1 MNAPNDNCVSAD
13 AQEQLAAL
21 RLSLV
26 DGLGPVRIRQLLGRF
41 QTASAVFRASKQS
54 LQRVDGVGATLAE
67 AILDPETEKL
77 AAVEQTRMRELG
89 VKTVYFKEASY
100 PQNLLEIHDA
110 PLLLR
115 LRGDLTPGDKAAV
128 AIVGSRQ
135 CTSYGRKMAQRLSR
149 DLAAR
154 GVTIISGLA
163 RGIDGVAHQAALEA
177 GGRTIAVLASG
188 VANIY
193 PPEHAGLAEE
203 ISKQGAVLSEA
214 ALDGVPRGE
223 LFPRRNRII
232 SGLSLGVVVVEAGL
246 RSGTL
251 STARH
256 ALEQNREV
264 FAVPGRVGDKTSEGT
279 NSLLKQGAC
288 LVRNAD
294 DVLEQ
299 LGPIEIS
306 TPAVFTTGDSA
317 GDVDSRSRPMP
328 PGLDDTQTAIYRTLE
343 EGELELEELLARTR
357 LRASEASSALFML
370 EMKKLVRR
378 KPGNRFERM

>member
-1 MNAPNDNCVSAD
+1 MNPTDDAD
-13 AQEQLAAL
+13 ANGDQAAEQFAVL
-21 RLSLV
+21 RLSLIE
-26 DGLGPVRIRQLLGRF
+26 GLGPVRIRQLLGRF
-41 QTASAVFRASKQS
+41 QSAQAVFRSSRRS
-54 LQRVDGVGATLAE
+54 LLEVDGIGSVVAD
-67 AILDPETEKL
+67 AIQDP
-77 AAVEQTRMRELG
+77 VWEQRALHEQQRMRELN
-89 VKTVYFKEASY
+89 VQTMYFKHADY
-100 PQNLLEIHDA
+100 PRNLLEIHTA

-115 LRGDLTPGDKAAV
+115 VRGTLLPQDKAAV
-128 AIVGSRQ
+128 AIVGSRK
-135 CTSYGRKMAQRLSR
+135 CSTYGKKMAQKLSR

-154 GVTIISGLA
+154 GVTIVSGLA
-163 RGIDGVAHQAALEA
+163 RGIDGVAHRAALDA

-193 PPEHAGLAEE
+193 PPEHLELAEE
-203 ISKQGAVLSEA
+203 ITQHGAVLSEA

-223 LFPRRNRII
+223 LFPQRNRII
-232 SGLSLGVVVVEAGL
+232 SGLSLGVVVVEASL

-256 ALEQNREV
+256 ALDQNREV

-288 LVRNAD
+288 LVRDAD

-299 LGPIEIS
+299 LGPIEIPTV
-306 TPAVFTTGDSA
+306 TPGVKPESET
-317 GDVDSRSRPMP
+317 RSPAP
-328 PGLDDTQTAIYRTLE
+328 PGLDPVQRTLFE
-343 EGELELEELLARTR
+343 ALSEGEVELEQLLERTR

-378 KPGNRFERM
+378 KPGNRFERV